1 MVIALGG
8 SIVYLLV
15 LLPFFLSG
23 LLLAYLFSAYSSRI
37 RALYFWDL
45 FGAAL
50 GCVIY
55 IPFLRSIGPG
65 GLMFAVAAATVIAAW
80 LFAGGRKWLAPAVFD
95 SGRLDCHPLYER
107 T

>member
-1 MVIALGG
+1 M
-8 SIVYLLV
+8 YLLV
-15 LLPFFLSG
+15 LVPFFLSG

-45 FGAAL
+45 CGAAL

-65 GLMFAVAAATVIAAW
+65 GLMFAVAAATVLGAW
-80 LFAGGRKWLAPAVFD
+80 LFSGGRKWLAPAVFA
-95 SGRLDCHPLYER
+95 SGRPDCHSLNEG